1 MQGYPGIPQNL
12 PQQFRCYNH
21 PDREGVGIC
30 VGCRAVVCVEC
41 TTKIDRM
48 NYCIRCL
55 TAAQAPPAAVQV
67 ADGKRDVLLGIPLL
81 VLSFAVAVGLFAV
94 AGLVLAFLR
103 SGAPGGIGG

>member
-21 PDREGVGIC
+21 PDREGVGVC
-30 VGCRAVVCVEC
+30 VGCRSVVCVEC

-55 TAAQAPPAAVQV
+55 SAAKVPQAAA
-67 ADGKRDVLLGIPLL
+67 AKEDPKRDALLGVPLL
-81 VLSFAVAVGLFAV
+81 IVSFAVAVGVFVV
-94 AGLVLAFLR
+94 AGVLLAVLR
-103 SGAPGGIGG
+103 SGTPGGIGS